1 MSTSWAVSYV
11 MMRIWDLRV
20 SSSISV
26 EKHRLINQ
34 RKRIATLFLALDL
47 DAILPLFRVSI
58 YIDSACPAIV
68 ASMYT

>member
-1 MSTSWAVSYV
+1 
-11 MMRIWDLRV
+11 V

-47 DAILPLFRVSI
+47 DATLPLFHVPI
-58 YIDSACPAIV
+58 YIASACSAIV